1 MLNGQQSALSR
12 RTRQFLNVILFP
24 FIFIFV
30 VCTLGLIWSIFED
43 VSQELLAMARNIF
56 DADLSSPRDVAG
68 LFVGILAV
76 LSPLY
81 HFRR

>member
-1 MLNGQQSALSR
+1 
-12 RTRQFLNVILFP
+12 
-24 FIFIFV
+24 
-30 VCTLGLIWSIFED
+30 
-43 VSQELLAMARNIF
+43 MARNIF
-56 DADLSSPRDVAG
+56 DADLFSPRDVAG